1 MSFVLKVVE
10 VEEAE
15 EEDFKVVEEVG
26 VETEEAEFRED
37 GIKGLVVVAVVVIK
51 TEVETIR
58 IGVED
63 MEEVI
68 VVEVTTRTE
77 VAAIRVEGVVIRI
90 EVVVTR
96 VEGVVIR
103 IEGVVEEE
111 VVVVVAKGETITI
124 DKLLISSTTSLKV
137 CDIIYNSEP

>member
-1 MSFVLKVVE
+1 M
-10 VEEAE
+10 EEAE

-37 GIKGLVVVAVVVIK
+37 GIKGLVEVVVVIK

-77 VAAIRVEGVVIRI
+77 AVIRVEEVVIRI
-90 EVVVTR
+90 EVAVTR
-96 VEGVVIR
+96 VEGVVE
-103 IEGVVEEE
+103 EG
-111 VVVVVAKGETITI
+111 VVVVVAKEGTVTI
-124 DKLLISSTTSLKV
+124 DRLFISSTTSLKV
-137 CDIIYNSEP
+137 

>member
-1 MSFVLKVVE
+1 ME
-10 VEEAE
+10 GEE

-37 GIKGLVVVAVVVIK
+37 GIKGVVEVIK
-51 TEVETIR
+51 TEVETII

-68 VVEVTTRTE
+68 IVEVTTR
-77 VAAIRVEGVVIRI
+77 I
-90 EVVVTR
+90 EEAVTR

-103 IEGVVEEE
+103 IGVVVTRVEEVGVAMEVATRIEGVAEEG

-124 DKLLISSTTSLKV
+124 DKLLIFSTTNLKV
-137 CDIIYNSEP
+137 SDIVHN

>member
-1 MSFVLKVVE
+1 ME
-10 VEEAE
+10 VAE
-15 EEDFKVVEEVG
+15 EGDFKVVEEVG

-37 GIKGLVVVAVVVIK
+37 GIKGLVGVVVVIK

-77 VAAIRVEGVVIRI
+77 EAVIRVEWVVIRI
-90 EVVVTR
+90 EVVVTK

-103 IEGVVEEE
+103 IEGVVEEG
-111 VVVVVAKGETITI
+111 VVVVVAEGERITI
-124 DKLLISSTTSLKV
+124 DKLFIFSTTSLKV
-137 CDIIYNSEP
+137 CDIIHNSEH

>member
-1 MSFVLKVVE
+1 M
-10 VEEAE
+10 EEAE
-15 EEDFKVVEEVG
+15 EEDFKVAEEVG

-37 GIKGLVVVAVVVIK
+37 GIKGLVEVVVVIK

-77 VAAIRVEGVVIRI
+77 EAVIRVEGVVIRI

-103 IEGVVEEE
+103 IEGVVEEG

-124 DKLLISSTTSLKV
+124 DKLFISSTTSLKV
-137 CDIIYNSEP
+137 CDIIHNLEP

>member
-1 MSFVLKVVE
+1 MFFVLQVVE

-37 GIKGLVVVAVVVIK
+37 GIKGLVAVVVVIK
-51 TEVETIR
+51 TEVEIIR
-58 IGVED
+58 VGVED
-63 MEEVI
+63 MEVVI

-77 VAAIRVEGVVIRI
+77 EAVIRVEGVVIRI

-103 IEGVVEEE
+103 IEGVVEEG
-111 VVVVVAKGETITI
+111 VVVVVAKEETITS
-124 DKLLISSTTSLKV
+124 DRLFISSTTSLKV
-137 CDIIYNSEP
+137 